1 LIRKKKEN
9 KKNGMMLVPSWMFGI
24 SVCVC
29 VRTIA
34 NPRRW
39 TIEQSVKD
47 LCIAPRQNEQYRKKN
62 RHHHHRNNNNIIV
75 AGLWAAGP
83 FRVIPIRK
91 ILFFSPA

>member
-1 LIRKKKEN
+1 
-9 KKNGMMLVPSWMFGI
+9 MFGI

-47 LCIAPRQNEQYRKKN
+47 LCIAPRQNEQYKKI
-62 RHHHHRNNNNIIV
+62 IIV
-75 AGLWAAGP
+75 IIIISSWLGFGLLALSELYRFGKFFFF
-83 FRVIPIRK
+83 FRQRPIVNSV
-91 ILFFSPA
+91 FFLLQQPA